1 MGGVRAIT
9 DASIARAS
17 RERAQSQCEKSERI
31 STARGRP
38 EPIDDDDYRR
48 GRAPTL
54 VKLIG
59 RETPGR
65 QTNFRCYTGQTKH
78 EGLRGYLSFAS
89 TRSRLPSR
97 VLPRALSSLARAAVL
112 SSPHACATTL
122 RKTVKHSP
130 PRQTSCPGLR
140 RSFDHDV
147 DGTGRPSTLRSRG
160 AYVLRRDGTGGAGGR
175 TGGEEGERRRRGV
188 GRGARRGATDARGE
202 EEKRTAKKTVSAKP
216 RPGDRRVAAA
226 GG

>member
-1 MGGVRAIT
+1 VGGVRAIT

-78 EGLRGYLSFAS
+78 EGYGDTSRSPRRARGF
-89 TRSRLPSR
+89 
-97 VLPRALSSLARAAVL
+97 PRASFLARP
-112 SSPHACATTL
+112 SSRAL
-122 RKTVKHSP
+122 FS
-130 PRQTSCPGLR
+130 
-140 RSFDHDV
+140 
-147 DGTGRPSTLRSRG
+147 RSRG
-160 AYVLRRDGTGGAGGR
+160 RSFFASRVRDDVAEDREALPAEADELPGLEAQFRPRRGRDGAAVHLEVEGGVRAAARRAGRGGEPEGRRVSDGGGASDAGR
-175 TGGEEGERRRRGV
+175 G
-188 GRGARRGATDARGE
+188 GARRTR
-202 EEKRTAKKTVSAKP
+202 EEKKKEP
-216 RPGDRRVAAA
+216 RNPFRPSRDRRVAA